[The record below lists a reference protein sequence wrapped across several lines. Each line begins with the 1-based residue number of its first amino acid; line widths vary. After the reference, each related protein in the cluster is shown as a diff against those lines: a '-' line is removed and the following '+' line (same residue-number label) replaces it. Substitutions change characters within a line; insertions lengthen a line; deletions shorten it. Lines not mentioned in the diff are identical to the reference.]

1 MATTMWSRFWIAA
14 VLFHAGFL
22 GLCLVVFRRWLQR
35 SRELNG
41 TGPWL
46 RMLAIDALRL
56 LVSVVPLASLAA
68 VVGPPSGFTIL
79 RFLAQGLFGETLI
92 LIVLLSALLVARGSR
107 WLGAFASVV
116 ALSLL
121 AVYVEAYHREPTDLQ
136 VRTHVVQLGRF
147 PEHPLRLLHVSDI
160 QTPAVGPYEER
171 VVAEAVALRPDL
183 IVLTG
188 DYVQPR
194 LRPTRSRARAD
205 LRPLLR
211 RLAAAARLGAY
222 AVRGDVD
229 VDWPEVIDDTGIT
242 PLSGESMRI
251 AVPGGRSLT
260 LVGLTPGMS
269 RGHEPLALE
278 KLLSEAPVADVR
290 IVFGHNPNFVA
301 TLADAGVNADLVL
314 AGHTH
319 GGQVVLPFFGAPM
332 TKTHLPRR
340 YASGL
345 HDYSGLAL
353 HVSAGVGMER
363 GAAPQIRFLC
373 PPEICLLELR

>member
-1 MATTMWSRFWIAA
+1 MWSRFWIAA
-14 VLFHAGFL
+14 ALFHAGFL
-22 GLCLVVFRRWLQR
+22 GVCLIVLRRWLER
-35 SRELNG
+35 SRGSNRA
-41 TGPWL
+41 GPWL
-46 RMLAIDALRL
+46 LLLATDALRL
-56 LVSVVPLASLAA
+56 LLSAVPLAGLAA
-68 VVGPPSGFTIL
+68 VVGPPSGFTLL
-79 RFLAQGLFGETLI
+79 RFLAQGLFGETLALVVI
-92 LIVLLSALLVARGSR
+92 LSTILLARGPR
-107 WLGAFASVV
+107 WLGAVVSVV
-116 ALSLL
+116 GILLL
-121 AVYVEAYHREPTDLQ
+121 AVYVEAYHREPTDLH

-147 PEHPLRLLHVSDI
+147 PDRPLRLLHLSDI

-194 LRPTRSRARAD
+194 LRPTRARANAD
-205 LRPLLR
+205 LGPLLR
-211 RLAAAARLGAY
+211 RLAAAAPLGAY

-229 VDWPEVIDDTGIT
+229 VDWPEVIEDTGIT
-242 PLSGESMRI
+242 PLSGESMRM

-269 RGHEPLALE
+269 RGNEPLALE
-278 KLLSEAPVADVR
+278 KLLGEAPAADVR

-301 TLADAGVNADLVL
+301 TLADTGAMADLVL

-332 TKTHLPRR
+332 TKTNLPRR

-345 HDYSGLAL
+345 FDYEGLAL

-363 GAAPQIRFLC
+363 GTAPQVRFLC

>member
-1 MATTMWSRFWIAA
+1 MTMWSRFWIAA

-22 GLCLVVFRRWLQR
+22 GVCFIVSRRWLRR
-35 SRELNG
+35 SCRLTG

-46 RMLAIDALRL
+46 SMLAIDALRV
-56 LVSVVPLASLAA
+56 LVAAVLLASLAA
-68 VVGPPSGFTIL
+68 VVGPPGGFTFL
-79 RFLAQGLFGETLI
+79 RFLAQALFGETLV
-92 LIVLLSALLVARGSR
+92 LVVLLSALLLARGPR
-107 WLGAFASVV
+107 RLAAFASIV

-136 VRTHVVQLGRF
+136 VRTHTVQLGRF
-147 PEHPLRLLHVSDI
+147 PEHPLRLLHVSDMQAPTI
-160 QTPAVGPYEER
+160 GSYEER
-171 VVAEAVALRPDL
+171 VVREAVAQKPDL
-183 IVLTG
+183 IVFTG

-194 LRPTRSRARAD
+194 LRPTRTRASAD

-211 RLAAAARLGAY
+211 KLAAAAPLGAY

-229 VDWPEVIDDTGIT
+229 VDWPQVLEDTGIRT
-242 PLSGESMRI
+242 LSGESIRM

-260 LVGLTPGMS
+260 LVGLTSGMS
-269 RGHEPLALE
+269 RGNDQLAFE
-278 KLLSEAPVADVR
+278 KLLREAPVADVR
-290 IVFGHNPNFVA
+290 IVLGHNPNFVA
-301 TLADAGVNADLVL
+301 TLVDLGVNADLVL

-319 GGQVVLPFFGAPM
+319 GGQVVLPFFGAPY
-332 TKTHLPRR
+332 TKTNLPRR

-363 GAAPQIRFLC
+363 GAAPQVRFLC